1 MSEEKITLPAGTKI
15 PDHIALILDGNRR
28 WARARGMQ
36 PWEGHKA
43 GYEAVVK
50 LAHAS
55 RKLGVN
61 TFTVWAF
68 STENWDR
75 PGIEIEAI
83 MNLLRRAIINEEP
96 EFHKEQVRFVHLG
109 RKDRFPK
116 DIAEGLVHLEEVTK
130 TYKKNVFNIAL
141 DYGGRDEI
149 VRAVNKVIQ
158 AGVATVDEKS
168 FAGYLDTAD
177 QPYPFV
183 DLFIRT
189 SGEQRT
195 SGLMPWQMT
204 YAEMFW
210 EVDHLPDFSADK
222 LREAILDFSR
232 RRRRFGGN
240 DAVEHLK
247 FNPRMVAKLEIAWRK
262 ELASGGSE
270 TRLRDRVIEYV
281 SQQYGLSKIL
291 AKTAGISLARAL
303 VYREEE
309 EWDKAKDALKGL
321 YEVVKKNLGLAL
333 EPELVANIEVDM
345 WRQKTGESGLR
356 SLLAEKFRF
365 SEFQASKS
373 AHLGHLASV
382 EADKGNWD
390 QAKTYMEKY
399 YEALQERVA

>member
-1 MSEEKITLPAGTKI
+1 MNLTLPDGTKV

-28 WARARGMQ
+28 WARARGLQ

-75 PGIEIEAI
+75 PGKEIEAI
-83 MNLLRRAIINEEP
+83 LNLLRRAIINEEP

-109 RKDRFPK
+109 RKDRFPA
-116 DIAEGLVHLEEVTK
+116 DIAKGLTHLEEVTRK
-130 TYKKNVFNIAL
+130 YDKNVFNVAL

-149 VRAVNKVIQ
+149 VRAVNKAIKD
-158 AGVATVDEKS
+158 GVTEVDEKS
-168 FAGYLDTAD
+168 FATYLDTAG
-177 QPYPFV
+177 QPYPYV

-195 SGLMPWQMT
+195 SGLLPWQMT

-210 EVDHLPDFSADK
+210 EVDHLPDFSPEK

-232 RRRRFGGN
+232 RRRRFGGD
-240 DAVEHLK
+240 DAVEHMK
-247 FNPRMVAKLEIAWRK
+247 FDPRVMARLEIEWRK
-262 ELASGGSE
+262 ELASGGSDV
-270 TRLRDRVIEYV
+270 RFRDRIVKYV
-281 SQQYGLSKIL
+281 MNQYGLSKVL
-291 AKTAGISLARAL
+291 AKTAGISLAKAL
-303 VYREEE
+303 IYRQEE
-309 EWDKAKDALKGL
+309 EWDKAKEALKGL
-321 YEVVKKNLGLAL
+321 YEVVKKNLGLAM

-345 WRQKTGESGLR
+345 WRKKTGETGLR
-356 SLLAEKFRF
+356 ALLAEKFRF

-382 EADKGNWD
+382 EADKGNWE
-390 QAKTYMEKY
+390 QAKSYMEKY
-399 YEALQERVA
+399 YQALKERVA